1 MGNTLSNQIDN
12 IASEWLDF
20 LKESHQFKM
29 ANDHELRVNTPFVDP
44 FGDSIALM
52 ITQSGTS
59 YTVSDQG
66 YTIWNLSVNGANL
79 TDKQSNRFR
88 IMRSI
93 LSKNSVSISQTDH
106 EIYKVGSRQDISQLI
121 NDVTQAVIQVS
132 GLSYSNRS
140 NTREM
145 FLDDVNSYFNSN
157 KDSFSYLT
165 GMFLQGQSQ
174 LKYKIDFIFNLTV
187 KHRKFANVYHSL
199 SKSLVEQLI
208 GIWSDTLEYR
218 NSQGNNNVPLNII
231 IPKIDSKQQQ
241 FADSLSRHDIEVI
254 PFENKDKLKEALGI
268 KSLR

>member
-1 MGNTLSNQIDN
+1 M
-12 IASEWLDF
+12 
-20 LKESHQFKM
+20 K
-29 ANDHELRVNTPFVDP
+29 
-44 FGDSIALM
+44 SIKQGLGRIFRNLLM
-52 ITQSGTS
+52 M
-59 YTVSDQG
+59 
-66 YTIWNLSVNGANL
+66 L
-79 TDKQSNRFR
+79 
-88 IMRSI
+88 
-93 LSKNSVSISQTDH
+93 H
-106 EIYKVGSRQDISQLI
+106 
-121 NDVTQAVIQVS
+121 VTQAVIQVS